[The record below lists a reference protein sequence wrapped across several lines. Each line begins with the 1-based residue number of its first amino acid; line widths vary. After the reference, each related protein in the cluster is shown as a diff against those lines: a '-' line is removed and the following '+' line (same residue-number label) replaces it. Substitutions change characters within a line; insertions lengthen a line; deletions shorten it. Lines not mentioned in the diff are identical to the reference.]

1 MINWAQPQKLSIH
14 RPLQT
19 MLLIKSLV
27 YKCWWLVAFMATYVT
42 YRWRQWPERAAA
54 DPDQS
59 QPPSVR
65 TVLLQAPSNQ
75 MYVNVQTPLRNG
87 LVIYTNVGGDSAI
100 AVKLYLDCSLESPQT
115 DGMLTSSRHTHQ
127 WCRSRW
133 WSWWSWR
140 TPWAGC
146 SSPSVRHHA
155 ASSAGAGRSLTI
167 PGCQAAASVNHTQ
180 AHCPIRSTYVHM

>member
-54 DPDQS
+54 GPDQS

-75 MYVNVQTPLRNG
+75 IYVNAQTRYAMVWLFTLTDVIRFALTNDTGADDGVDEVEGSHGQGAPLLLCAIMRRRQLVQVALRR
-87 LVIYTNVGGDSAI
+87 LRAVGQLLLSTA
-100 AVKLYLDCSLESPQT
+100 
-115 DGMLTSSRHTHQ
+115 
-127 WCRSRW
+127 
-133 WSWWSWR
+133 
-140 TPWAGC
+140 
-146 SSPSVRHHA
+146 PSHVAQPEALMYICNAMQR
-155 ASSAGAGRSLTI
+155 L
-167 PGCQAAASVNHTQ
+167 
-180 AHCPIRSTYVHM
+180 